1 MDRSGNISK
10 CGDRLLRH
18 ALYEAANSHLR
29 ISKKR
34 SVLKA
39 WGVKL
44 AKRVG
49 NKKALV
55 AVARKL
61 AIIMHRMWVSG
72 STFQHGG
79 PAIAAAA

>member
-1 MDRSGNISK
+1 M
-10 CGDRLLRH
+10 
-18 ALYEAANSHLR
+18 YEPRTRTA
-29 ISKKR
+29 ISKKN

-44 AKRVG
+44 AKRIG

-61 AIIMHRMWVSG
+61 ALIMHRMWVNG
-72 STFQHGG
+72 STFQYVRYGG
-79 PAIAAAA
+79 CCIEMSS

>member
-1 MDRSGNISK
+1 MRP
-10 CGDRLLRH
+10 
-18 ALYEAANSHLR
+18 ALYEAANSHMR
-29 ISKKR
+29 ISRKR

-39 WGVKL
+39 WGLKL

-61 AIIMHRMWVSG
+61 AIIMHRMWVNG
-72 STFQHGG
+72 SDFQHGG
-79 PAIAAAA
+79 PEIEATA

>member
-1 MDRSGNISK
+1 
-10 CGDRLLRH
+10 LRH

-29 ISKKR
+29 ISRKR

-39 WGVKL
+39 WGLKL

-61 AIIMHRMWVSG
+61 AVIMHRMWVSG
-72 STFQHGG
+72 SDFQQGG
-79 PAIAAAA
+79 PEIGATA

>member
-1 MDRSGNISK
+1 M
-10 CGDRLLRH
+10 RH

-29 ISKKR
+29 ICKKR

-49 NKKALV
+49 NKKALRGGG
-55 AVARKL
+55 AQARDHHAPDVGQRFGL
-61 AIIMHRMWVSG
+61 
-72 STFQHGG
+72 
-79 PAIAAAA
+79 PARQARRSQAAA